1 MNDVFRLGVVFTHPT
16 QHHAPLWRSLN
27 AQPGVE
33 VTVFYLC
40 NENQSGGDRELG
52 SSEPWDVDLLSGYTH
67 SFLKTL
73 TGKTATATTKGLLNP
88 ALVNQLTRKN
98 FDAVFL
104 PSFYTLSY
112 RLAVLLC
119 KARGIPVIMQND
131 ATVITDSGKGSAR
144 RLALAALYPWMYGL
158 VDHWISSGD
167 HNEIYLRYYGV
178 PREIIVRGCYPVD
191 RDRYEQT
198 IAQNQD
204 EIHRLRRELSW
215 NEDTI
220 LYGFAGKYIERKNPF
235 EFISAIAE
243 AHKADSR
250 IRGLMLGGGVLSSEI
265 DERIAELNGEVINV
279 GFVNQ
284 SKLPLYY
291 AAMDVF
297 VATSRSD
304 PHPLVIS
311 EAMSASCPP
320 ILSDHCGNW
329 GYRDTVQ
336 HRYNGLVYPCGNQ
349 AALTAAILTLTDDS
363 LRKTYGRRAL
373 EIFSGQDLNCELN
386 AFLTLF
392 KRIKQ
397 SFVAAEASQSEA
409 TTLPNGLAT

>member
-88 ALVNQLTRKN
+88 ALVSQLTRKN

-112 RLAVLLC
+112 RLTVLLC

-158 VDHWISSGD
+158 IDYWISSGD

-178 PREIIVRGCYPVD
+178 PSETIVRGCYPVD

-204 EIHRLRRELSW
+204 RIHHLRRELSW
-215 NEDTI
+215 DEHTI

-235 EFISAIAE
+235 EFINAIAE

-250 IRGLMLGGGVLSSEI
+250 VRGLMLGGGVLNSKI
-265 DERIAELNGEVINV
+265 DKRIAELNGEVTNV

-311 EAMSASCPP
+311 EAMAASCPA
-320 ILSDHCGNW
+320 ILSDRCGNW

-336 HRYNGLVYPCGNQ
+336 HRYNGLVYPCGN
-349 AALTAAILTLTDDS
+349 ASALTGAILTLTDFETRQCYS
-363 LRKTYGRRAL
+363 KRAREVFEGQEMGC
-373 EIFSGQDLNCELN
+373 EIN
-386 AFLTLF
+386 AFLKLREKISAVWAGQLVQT
-392 KRIKQ
+392 
-397 SFVAAEASQSEA
+397 SASVSTSY
-409 TTLPNGLAT
+409 TT